1 MTFSNFEHTPSPQPT
16 QGPVEST
23 ASPSE
28 SSVPTLPESMSPSF
42 SLQPTKNPVNPSS
55 QYYIDWNILKCVLS
69 CMGPPPCGG
78 KADSWEEKHPNVEAC
93 CDKHLPWLSVE
104 QCQLP
109 SETDFP
115 FPSPSSPPV
124 VSPSPVASTQVY
136 MDWVL
141 LKCVASCEGPPPCGG
156 KAQVWNELFDSV
168 EDCCTNYFTSSTFVT
183 KCLAP
188 DIRNSISPTT
198 VPLSHMPTTTSHWFM
213 NYDDMECVLDND
225 SRQPWQKLYSS
236 KVICCQSNG
245 VVCT

>member
-1 MTFSNFEHTPSPQPT
+1 MLHLL
-16 QGPVEST
+16 VECRIFW
-23 ASPSE
+23 AR
-28 SSVPTLPESMSPSF
+28 TLLLRRHF
-42 SLQPTKNPVNPSS
+42 LLWNQPVNPTS

-104 QCQLP
+104 QCQLS

-124 VSPSPVASTQVY
+124 ISPSPVASTQVY

-168 EDCCTNYFTSSTFVT
+168 EDCCTNYFTSSTLVT

>member
-1 MTFSNFEHTPSPQPT
+1 MSLNPSIEHTPSPQPT

-42 SLQPTKNPVNPSS
+42 SLQPTKKP
-55 QYYIDWNILKCVLS
+55 LS
-69 CMGPPPCGG
+69 
-78 KADSWEEKHPNVEAC
+78 
-93 CDKHLPWLSVE
+93 
-104 QCQLP
+104 

-124 VSPSPVASTQVY
+124 ISPSPVASTQVY

-168 EDCCTNYFTSSTFVT
+168 ADCCTNYFTSSTLVT